1 MAARRYLSASEEE
14 TVAVGR
20 RIAES
25 LPPDAALLLDGDL
38 GAGKT
43 VLTRGVALHLG
54 IDPGEIQSPTF
65 TLVREH
71 TGPRGR
77 LIHADLYRL
86 KPAEAEAIGLEELF
100 AGPGLKV
107 VEWSERL
114 PFEVP
119 GAVRF
124 MLRRTGQGGREI
136 VEERGGSPPDPEPQ
150 A

>member
-1 MAARRYLSASEEE
+1 
-14 TVAVGR
+14 
-20 RIAES
+20 
-25 LPPDAALLLDGDL
+25 LDGDL

-54 IDPGEIQSPTF
+54 IDPKEIQSPTF
-65 TLVREH
+65 TLIREH
-71 TGPRGR
+71 SGPKGR

-86 KPAEAEAIGLEELF
+86 KPEEAEAIGLEELL

-107 VEWSERL
+107 IEWAERL

-124 MLRRTGQGGREI
+124 ALRRVGEGGREI
-136 VEERGGSPPDPEPQ
+136 VEE
-150 A
+150 

>member
-1 MAARRYLSASEEE
+1 MATRRYLSASEDE
-14 TVAVGR
+14 TVAIGQQ
-20 RIAES
+20 IAES
-25 LPPDAALLLDGDL
+25 LPPDAALFLDGDL

-54 IDPGEIQSPTF
+54 IDPGEILSPTF

-71 TGPRGR
+71 DGPRGR

-86 KPAEAEAIGLEELF
+86 KPEEAEAIGLEELL

-107 VEWSERL
+107 IEWAERL

-124 MLRRTGQGGREI
+124 VLRRAGEGGREI
-136 VEERGGSPPDPEPQ
+136 VEE
-150 A
+150 

>member
-1 MAARRYLSASEEE
+1 MATRRYLSANEDE
-14 TVAVGR
+14 TVAIGR
-20 RIAES
+20 QIAES

-54 IDPGEIQSPTF
+54 IDPNEIQSPTY
-65 TLVREH
+65 TLIREH
-71 TGPRGR
+71 DGPKGR

-86 KPAEAEAIGLEELF
+86 KPEEAETIGLEELLN
-100 AGPGLKV
+100 GPGLKV
-107 VEWSERL
+107 IEWAERL

-124 MLRRTGQGGREI
+124 VLHRTDYGGREI
-136 VEERGGSPPDPEPQ
+136 VED
-150 A
+150 

>member
-1 MAARRYLSASEEE
+1 MATRRYLSANEDE
-14 TVAVGR
+14 TVAIGR
-20 RIAES
+20 QIAES
-25 LPPDAALLLDGDL
+25 LPPNAALLLDGDL

-43 VLTRGVALHLG
+43 VLARGVALHLG
-54 IDPGEIQSPTF
+54 IDPKEIQSPTF

-71 TGPRGR
+71 VGPKGR

-86 KPAEAEAIGLEELF
+86 KPEEAEAIGLEELL

-107 VEWSERL
+107 IEWSERL

-124 MLRRTGQGGREI
+124 VLRRVGEGEREI
-136 VEERGGSPPDPEPQ
+136 VEE
-150 A
+150 

>member
-1 MAARRYLSASEEE
+1 MAVRHYLSANEEE
-14 TVAVGR
+14 TVAIGR
-20 RIAES
+20 QIAES

-54 IDPGEIQSPTF
+54 IDPNEIQSPTY
-65 TLVREH
+65 TLIREH
-71 TGPRGR
+71 DGPRGR

-86 KPAEAEAIGLEELF
+86 KSEEADLIGLEELLN
-100 AGPGLKV
+100 GTGLKV
-107 VEWSERL
+107 IEWAERL

-124 MLRRTGQGGREI
+124 LLRRAGELKREI
-136 VEERGGSPPDPEPQ
+136 VEE
-150 A
+150 

>member
-1 MAARRYLSASEEE
+1 MVNRRYLSASEDE
-14 TVAVGR
+14 TVAIGR
-20 RIAES
+20 QIAES
-25 LPPDAALLLDGDL
+25 LPSDAALLLDGDL

-43 VLTRGVALHLG
+43 VLARGVALHLG

-71 TGPRGR
+71 EGSQGR

-86 KPAEAEAIGLEELF
+86 KPEEAEAIGLEELF
-100 AGPGLKV
+100 AGPGFKV
-107 VEWSERL
+107 IEWSERL

-124 MLRRTGQGGREI
+124 VLRRRGEGGREI
-136 VEERGGSPPDPEPQ
+136 VEE
-150 A
+150 